1 MPTRYGLIMTE
12 IRQYVSKRKFAVFFS
27 EGDADKHT
35 LSLYVDFLTYNI
47 GLYNWKCIT
56 SL

>member
-12 IRQYVSKRKFAVFFS
+12 IRQYVSKRKFA

-47 GLYNWKCIT
+47 GSYNWKCIT